1 MSCDCADISVSV
13 YYEYV
18 CSVCVQQWT
27 FLARFCFLS
36 GIGRLN
42 YSLTFPVVSTPVV
55 LYVLILRCRRYI
67 VFAESVAMCE
77 CVF

>member
-1 MSCDCADISVSV
+1 MTVQTFLSLCIMSM
-13 YYEYV
+13 YV
-18 CSVCVQQWT
+18 LCVQQWT
-27 FLARFCFLS
+27 FLARYCFLS